1 VPTTLTILN
10 YACFTSEILLLRA
23 PLWDRCLSQLEA
35 ELSDQQLNTWIRPLQ
50 AQHVNDQLRIMAPN
64 RFVMDMVQSSFRGRI
79 QEIVTALNAPD
90 SVEVVLV
97 IGSELLTPSVN
108 PKVPAEE
115 QPSSRSWSDAN
126 NHRSS
131 GRSPAPA
138 HSQIAKSIAP
148 HQSNLKP
155 QFNFTTFVEGKSNQL
170 GRAAALQIGGSP
182 GTAYNPYLIYGASG
196 LGKTHLMQAIGN
208 EIVANNPDAR
218 VLYINS
224 ERYVAEMVSALQH
237 GKMHEF
243 KSFYRGLDALLI
255 DDVQF
260 FAGKDQTQEEF
271 FHNFN
276 ALFEGNQ
283 QIILTCDRYPKEVNG
298 LEERLKT
305 RFGWG
310 LSVAV
315 EPPEL
320 EMRVAILNSKAE
332 QTGITLPSEVS
343 FFVAKRIRSN
353 VRELEGA
360 LRRIIANSQLIGT
373 PITLEFAKEALA
385 DLLAVQDKSVTI
397 ENIQKTVAEYY
408 KIRLSD
414 LSGKSR
420 TRSVARPRQLAM
432 ALAKELT
439 SKSLPEIGK
448 VFGGRDHTT
457 VLHACRKIK
466 ELCESDDGIR
476 EDYSNLMRTLTS

>member
-1 VPTTLTILN
+1 
-10 YACFTSEILLLRA
+10 LRA

-64 RFVMDMVQSSFRGRI
+64 RFVMDMVQSSFRARI
-79 QEIVTALNAPD
+79 QEIASALSAPD
-90 SVEVVLV
+90 TVDLVLV

-108 PKVPAEE
+108 PNAGKKAAQ
-115 QPSSRSWSDAN
+115 QPTSRSWSDVN
-126 NHRSS
+126 NHRTS
-131 GRSPAPA
+131 GVSAAPA
-138 HSQIAKSIAP
+138 HSQIAKSVPA

-155 QFNFTTFVEGKSNQL
+155 QFSFNTLVEGKSNQL

-243 KSFYRGLDALLI
+243 KAFYRGLDALLI

-283 QIILTCDRYPKEVNG
+283 QIVLTCDRYPKEVNG

-332 QTGITLPSEVS
+332 QNGITLPSEVS

-360 LRRIIANSQLIGT
+360 LKRIIANSQLIGT

-385 DLLAVQDKSVTI
+385 DLLAVQAKSVTI

-466 ELCESDDGIR
+466 ELRESDDGIR
-476 EDYSNLMRTLTS
+476 EDYSNLMRTLSS

>member
-1 VPTTLTILN
+1 M
-10 YACFTSEILLLRA
+10 RA

-50 AQHVNDQLRIMAPN
+50 AQHINDQLRIMAPN
-64 RFVMDMVQSSFRGRI
+64 RFVLDMVQSSFRARI
-79 QEIVTALNAPD
+79 QEIATALCNPD
-90 SVEVVLV
+90 EIEVVLV
-97 IGSELLTPSVN
+97 IGSELLNASGAGSGTSNFVQAPSQVATHTEAGN
-108 PKVPAEE
+108 LADNT
-115 QPSSRSWSDAN
+115 SRS
-126 NHRSS
+126 
-131 GRSPAPA
+131 GVVPA
-138 HSQIAKSIAP
+138 HSQIAKSVP
-148 HQSNLKP
+148 QHQSNLKP
-155 QFNFTTFVEGKSNQL
+155 QFSFTTLVEGKSNQL

-208 EIVANNPDAR
+208 EILANKPDAK

-237 GKMHEF
+237 GKMHDF
-243 KSFYRGLDALLI
+243 KAFYRGLDALLI

-260 FAGKDQTQEEF
+260 FAGKEQTQEEF

-283 QIILTCDRYPKEVNG
+283 QIVLTCDRYPKEVNG

-310 LSVAV
+310 LSVAI

-332 QTGITLPSEVS
+332 QNGITLPSEVS

-360 LRRIIANSQLIGT
+360 LKRIIANSQLIGT
-373 PITLEFAKEALA
+373 PITLDFAKEALA
-385 DLLAVQDKSVTI
+385 DLLAVQAKTVTV

-420 TRSVARPRQLAM
+420 SRSIARPRQLAM
-432 ALAKELT
+432 ALAKDLT

-448 VFGGRDHTT
+448 AFGGRDHTT
-457 VLHACRKIK
+457 VLHAVRKIT
-466 ELCESDDGIR
+466 ELKDSDDGIR
-476 EDYSNLMRTLTS
+476 EDYGNLMRTLSS